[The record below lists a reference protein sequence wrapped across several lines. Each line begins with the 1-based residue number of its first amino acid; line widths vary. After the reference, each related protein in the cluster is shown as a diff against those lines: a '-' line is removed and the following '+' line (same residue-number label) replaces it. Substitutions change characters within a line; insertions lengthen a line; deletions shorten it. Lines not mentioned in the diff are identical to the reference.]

1 MVIRQIGPG
10 MIQQAQ
16 VTCTACKGSGSQI
29 ADKDR
34 CPECLGQKT
43 IKEKKT
49 LEIHVTK
56 GMAHGAKIVFSGEA
70 DQAVSCTPPLFSS
83 FLSSLLFDA
92 LFSFPCTSSLLFFS
106 SFSPH

>member
-10 MIQQAQ
+10 MTQQAQ
-16 VTCTACKGSGSQI
+16 VTCSACKGSGSQI

-34 CPECLGQKT
+34 CPECWGRS

-56 GMAHGAKIVFSGEA
+56 GMAHGAKIVLSGEA
-70 DQAVSCTPPLFSS
+70 DQAVS
-83 FLSSLLFDA
+83 
-92 LFSFPCTSSLLFFS
+92 
-106 SFSPH
+106 